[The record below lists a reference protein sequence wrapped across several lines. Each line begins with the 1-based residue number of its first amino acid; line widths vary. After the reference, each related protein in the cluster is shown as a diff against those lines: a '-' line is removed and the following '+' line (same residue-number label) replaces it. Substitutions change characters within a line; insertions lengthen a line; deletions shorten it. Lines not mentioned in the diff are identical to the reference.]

1 MANNF
6 MKTAPAGVVYGTK
19 RKKAKR
25 WYPERRKPGP
35 SRAGIEMAAQS
46 KDKTMCESEAL
57 DIHKIRKAFDLPC
70 KDCKYKDTKY
80 CRWM

>member
-1 MANNF
+1 MNVAKQGVIYRPEKK
-6 MKTAPAGVVYGTK
+6 KT
-19 RKKAKR
+19 KR
-25 WYPERRKPGP
+25 WYPKRRKPAP